1 MSSTTHHHTPQQ
13 GSSHQQKRIHTP
25 PPPPPWTT
33 IVEWQKKN
41 YSPPNLPIQTQ
52 SPNNLEPETHSNPK
66 PPKPIQ
72 LATRN
77 TFKPIQICCWL
88 KPICCRPFYRNR
100 FKPILPPLL
109 ESAFWSGQE
118 RRESKGL
125 RERTNETFFFFF
137 LRNRTNETR
146 DKWEMTEKMTYH
158 YLERRIKYYKM
169 FCILSYSGLYIQQHT
184 VHGC

>member
-1 MSSTTHHHTPQQ
+1 MNHHC
-13 GSSHQQKRIHTP
+13 
-25 PPPPPWTT
+25 W
-33 IVEWQKKN
+33 VAEKN

-52 SPNNLEPETHSNPK
+52 SPNNLQPETHSNPK

-118 RRESKGL
+118 RRESGL

-137 LRNRTNETR
+137 FWETEPMRLETNER
-146 DKWEMTEKMTYH
+146 WQRKWHTFIWKGE
-158 YLERRIKYYKM
+158 LNNIKC
-169 FCILSYSGLYIQQHT
+169 FASSVIVGCIYNNTLFMVASALNKAIPLSKKKKKK
-184 VHGC
+184 